1 MIRTLLL
8 FSVLCILLLSS
19 IGSAELMEP
28 NKDILTINSDGELIK
43 VFGPNSFYFNG
54 SGFENPVSLVNGTL
68 KIGGS

>member
-8 FSVLCILLLSS
+8 FSVFCILLLSS

-43 VFGPNSFYFNG
+43 VFGPNSFYFSG
-54 SGFENPVSLVNGTL
+54 AGFENPVALVNGTL

>member
-1 MIRTLLL
+1 MIKTLLM
-8 FSVLCILLLSS
+8 FSMLCALLLSPCGLS
-19 IGSAELMEP
+19 DMLEP

-54 SGFENPVSLVNGTL
+54 SGFENPVALVNGTL

>member
-1 MIRTLLL
+1 MIKMLLM
-8 FSVLCILLLSS
+8 FSMLCALLLSS
-19 IGSAELMEP
+19 CGSAELMEP

>member
-19 IGSAELMEP
+19 IGSAELIEP
-28 NKDILTINSDGELIK
+28 NKDILTINSDGELVK

-54 SGFENPVSLVNGTL
+54 SGFENPVALVNGTL

>member
-54 SGFENPVSLVNGTL
+54 AGFEHPVALVNGTL